1 MFMCLR
7 ATEETV
13 VTIHTSML
21 SNLHFVLVTTQK
33 QQIGVTHLRKQVQDF
48 FEDKLV
54 LSAEFINYMC
64 IWTKRQ
70 FWNLFTVINSHYQL
84 SC

>member
-1 MFMCLR
+1 MFMCLT

-33 QQIGVTHLRKQVQDF
+33 QQIGVTHLRKQVQNF
-48 FEDKLV
+48 FEDKLM
-54 LSAEFINYMC
+54 L
-64 IWTKRQ
+64 
-70 FWNLFTVINSHYQL
+70 
-84 SC
+84 

>member
-1 MFMCLR
+1 MCLR

-13 VTIHTSML
+13 VTTHTSML

-33 QQIGVTHLRKQVQDF
+33 QQTGVTHLRKQVQNF

-54 LSAEFINYMC
+54 LSAEFLNNYYMH
-64 IWTKRQ
+64 IWTKHQ
-70 FWNLFTVINSHYQL
+70 LWNLFTVVNSHYQP
-84 SC
+84 SS

>member
-1 MFMCLR
+1 
-7 ATEETV
+7 
-13 VTIHTSML
+13 ML

-33 QQIGVTHLRKQVQDF
+33 QQIGVTHLRKQVQNF

-54 LSAEFINYMC
+54 LSAELLNNYYMH
-64 IWTKRQ
+64 IWTKHQ
-70 FWNLFTVINSHYQL
+70 LWNLFTVVNSHYQP